1 MPTKILTNFKNRRF
15 LRLKSTVLTDGT
27 LVFSIKNHR
36 FFGEKSRNK
45 AYFCFRCF
53 LKTLFLPCE
62 ISKSSFLIFYFAK
75 NREYDFS

>member
-1 MPTKILTNFKNRRF
+1 MPTKILTNFKNCRF
-15 LRLKSTVLTDGT
+15 LRLKPTILTDGT

-53 LKTLFLPCE
+53 LKT
-62 ISKSSFLIFYFAK
+62 
-75 NREYDFS
+75 